1 MSPIWRGYTAIFIRR
16 SLSPSPVGTPTFTTD
31 LQMGEAAAGTGFWG
45 GTIDDVRFYNRALG
59 TNDVAY
65 LYGKESQPASSPMLA
80 ASLVPGSSLQLNL
93 AGVPNQGYVLL
104 STTNLVPP
112 IQWTPV
118 WTNAADATG
127 AWQFTVTNLDG
138 AGQFYR
144 LTVLPQ

>member
-1 MSPIWRGYTAIFIRR
+1 
-16 SLSPSPVGTPTFTTD
+16 
-31 LQMGEAAAGTGFWG
+31 
-45 GTIDDVRFYNRALG
+45 
-59 TNDVAY
+59 
-65 LYGKESQPASSPMLA
+65 MLA